1 MNFKFLLWVVK
12 GNIERFEEGLADV
25 DILFVIFSKITLVS
39 LNEKITNLIA
49 IRVSTL
55 TKEIEVW
62 NVVIDVVFEPDLE
75 SQSIRWVI

>member
-12 GNIERFEEGLADV
+12 GNIERFEEGLPDV